1 MSNKAKSVYDV
12 CYTICAIIICI
23 ALGELI
29 YAVAG
34 GLPPSLYGMITFTI
48 LLRTKWI
55 NDKRIDASI
64 RWIIANMGVCFVPAG
79 VGIIQ
84 HYELIAKHGISIV
97 LITFVTTFLLL
108 TAVGFSYQ
116 KSLDK
121 ADLKTEQ

>member
-97 LITFVTTFLLL
+97 LITFVTTFILL
-108 TAVGFSYQ
+108 TAVGISYQ
-116 KSLDK
+116 KSIDK
-121 ADLKTEQ
+121 TDKNRL